1 VHRLLADLVVN
12 DDGIYEQQP
21 AFCREHFCSSPGFVA
36 ALVAELTASD
46 VRDMRQQ
53 RIRDPL
59 LQTVFRLHQSKPEA
73 VGAALVPALQQLM
86 AAM

>member
-1 VHRLLADLVVN
+1 VVN

-21 AFCREHFCSSPGFVA
+21 AFCREQLCSSPGFIA
-36 ALVAELTASD
+36 TLAAELTATD
-46 VRDMRQQ
+46 VGEMRQQ

-73 VGAALVPALQQLM
+73 VGAALVPALEQLK